1 MIDVKELRKSF
12 ASIHV
17 LNGVDV
23 HVKRGECICIIGP
36 RVLANRP
43 FTLSQSFGNS

>member
-23 HVKRGECICIIGP
+23 HVKRGGIYDYKKDI
-36 RVLANRP
+36 L
-43 FTLSQSFGNS
+43 LQLQL